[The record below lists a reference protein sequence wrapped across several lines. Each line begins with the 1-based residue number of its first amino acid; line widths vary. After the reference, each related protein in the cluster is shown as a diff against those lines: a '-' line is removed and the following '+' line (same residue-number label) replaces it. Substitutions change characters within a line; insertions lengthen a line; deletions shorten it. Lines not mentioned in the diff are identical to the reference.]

1 MTLAAIHSP
10 IANDTSRV
18 VSVWSSLQQVLKGHF
33 GEAVY
38 KSWLQSLEF
47 VSNDDGH
54 IILSAPTR
62 FIREWVLTNYCPE
75 ILSLWQHLDNAA
87 KAVDVYVRRPKE
99 VSDEEVAQQF
109 GIEGDNVRSLPLDHH
124 ATVEPDEIS
133 SPLDPRFTFA
143 HYMVGESNR
152 LAYTAMQ
159 KILDS
164 QSPVPGNNPLYVYGG
179 VGLGKTHLLQALA
192 ASIRS
197 RFPHRKVA
205 YLSAEKF
212 MFFFIKAVRQNE
224 MIAFKEQLR
233 SVDVL
238 LIDDLQFI
246 SGKGST
252 QEEFFHTFNSLLD
265 NQRQVVI
272 SGDRPPYELKDI
284 DNRIRSRLSWGMV
297 ADIKPADYELRCQII
312 ESKAKQMKTA
322 LPESVV
328 AFLATKITGSIRE
341 LEGAMNRV
349 VAQCAI
355 MNHEISLDGT
365 KEMLHDLLRS
375 NQPVVTIES
384 IQKAVAQFY
393 NISVDDLI
401 SERRMRMIARPRQIA
416 MYLSKCLTTR
426 SLTEIAR
433 RFNRKDHT
441 TVMHGVKTIEDLCSI
456 DAELD
461 QEVKK
466 LKSIVKGS

>member
-1 MTLAAIHSP
+1 MTSAAIHSP
-10 IANDTSRV
+10 IANDTSGIT
-18 VSVWSSLQQVLKGHF
+18 VWSSLQQVLKGHF

-38 KSWLQSLEF
+38 KSWLQSLEC
-47 VSNDDGH
+47 VSNEAGN

-62 FIREWVLTNYCPE
+62 FIREWVLTNYSPE
-75 ILSLWQHLDNAA
+75 LLSLWQHLDSSA
-87 KAVDVYVRRPKE
+87 KTIDVYVRRPKE
-99 VSDEEVAQQF
+99 ISESEVAQNF
-109 GIEGDNVRSLPLDHH
+109 GIEGSNVTPLPLNRHVS
-124 ATVEPDEIS
+124 TEQDEIS
-133 SPLDPRFTFA
+133 SPLDPRYTFS

-152 LAYTAMQ
+152 LAYSAVQ

-164 QSPVPGNNPLYVYGG
+164 QAPVPGNNPLYLYGS

-197 RFPHRKVA
+197 KYPHRKVA

-212 MFFFIKAVRQNE
+212 MFLFVKAVRQNE
-224 MIAFKEQLR
+224 LIAFKEQLR

-252 QEEFFHTFNSLLD
+252 QEEFFHTFNTLLD

-312 ESKAKQMKTA
+312 DSKAKQMKTEI
-322 LPESVV
+322 PESVV

-349 VAQCAI
+349 VAQSAI
-355 MNHEISLDGT
+355 MNHEINLDGA

-393 NISVDDLI
+393 NISVDDII

-456 DAELD
+456 DTELD
-461 QEVKK
+461 QEVRK
-466 LKSIVKGS
+466 LKAIVKGN